1 MSWLVGGH
9 PILDPVMLM
18 SESNRTLANLLN
30 LLPLTNGL
38 PGSLTITVINW

>member
-9 PILDPVMLM
+9 PVLDPVMLM
-18 SESNRTLANLLN
+18 SEANRTLANLLN
-30 LLPLTNGL
+30 LLPLANGL